1 MSFERSTSR
10 RRFVKAA
17 ALTGAAAIL
26 AACGG
31 GAPTP
36 AAPTAAPAKPAE
48 PAKPAAAEPT
58 KPAAAAAADSTKP
71 AAAAAAEPTKPAAA
85 ASAPTTG
92 KKQKLSISHIG
103 GGSQSGSD
111 QSVRM
116 KELRTAFPDVD
127 IENRWISY
135 AAYVDKISVMTATG
149 DLADLQF
156 CNAFNDV
163 PLMMDNNLLL
173 DTGPLLEKEGK
184 QILAATPKEAWD
196 STIYEGKQYAVAHS
210 IYDLNNWG
218 AYYRK
223 DYLDKVG
230 LKVPETLDEYAEV
243 LRAFT
248 TKDPDGNGKADT
260 FGRAVMTSVKFD
272 DDVFHAFGV
281 ATGHHANGF
290 WRDRGGKLELDWVN
304 PGMKDAWAW
313 WRARW
318 AEKVIDPDSLTSQIT
333 YRTGPINVG
342 KVGTMYNAWTSMD
355 AAILVMKQTHPNADL
370 VPGPALKGPKGASGF
385 TGEGFPW
392 VFVMP
397 KKTQVA
403 ELGVRMINWFFEP
416 PQVARYI
423 CAGEPGLTN
432 KGFNDKGFCV
442 EYTPAEKK
450 AMGAEWADRN
460 NKAQDIQVF
469 NGVWT
474 PILGNAI
481 RPWLLNTLPGDM
493 RAHFEGVLKARYSPG
508 ALQGMEYATKSVKLS
523 QKKRPTAS
531 EKKFWPGIQSRFL
544 ETMTQVVAGTVGLEE
559 GWKDWIG
566 FFEKNGGPTLTQEV
580 NDIK

>member
-1 MSFERSTSR
+1 MSFGQPTSR
-10 RRFVKAA
+10 RVFAKR
-17 ALTGAAAIL
+17 ALFAGATAML

-31 GAPTP
+31 PATVSTP
-36 AAPTAAPAKPAE
+36 APVKPAE
-48 PAKPAAAEPT
+48 PAKAPAPEPT
-58 KPAAAAAADSTKP
+58 KPAAAAPDAATRPAESTKP
-71 AAAAAAEPTKPAAA
+71 AAAAAPIAPAKRARI
-85 ASAPTTG
+85 
-92 KKQKLSISHIG
+92 SISHIG
-103 GGSQSGSD
+103 GGSQAGSD
-111 QSVRM
+111 ASVRM
-116 KELRTAFPDVD
+116 KELRTAFPDAE
-127 IENRWISY
+127 IENRWVSY

-173 DTGPLLEKEGK
+173 ETGPLLEKVGK
-184 QILAATPKEAWD
+184 QIVAATPKEAWD
-196 STIYEGKQYAVAHS
+196 STIYDGKQYAVAHS

-230 LKVPETLDEYAEV
+230 LKVPETLDEYTEV

-260 FGRAVMTSVKFD
+260 FGRAVLTGAKFD
-272 DDVFHAFGV
+272 DDVFHAFDV
-281 ATGHHANGF
+281 AVGHHAIGF
-290 WRDRGGKLELDWVN
+290 WRDRGGKIELDWIN

-318 AEKVIDPDSLTSQIT
+318 AEKVIDTDSLTAQIT
-333 YRTGPINVG
+333 YRTGAYNVG
-342 KVGTMYNAWTSMD
+342 RVGTMYNAWTGMD
-355 AAILVMKQTHPNADL
+355 GLILEMKKTHPNADL
-370 VPGPALKGPKGASGF
+370 VAGPALKGAKGQSGF

-392 VFVMP
+392 VYVMP
-397 KKTQVA
+397 KKTQVG

-416 PQVARYI
+416 PQVAKFV
-423 CAGEPGLTN
+423 CDGEPGLTN
-432 KGFNDKGFCV
+432 KGFNAKGWCE
-442 EYTPAEKK
+442 EYTPVEKK
-450 AMGAEWADRN
+450 TMGAEWNDRN

-469 NGVWT
+469 GGVWT

-493 RAHFEGVLKARYSPG
+493 KTHFEGQLKARYSPG

-523 QKKRPTAS
+523 AKKRPTAS
-531 EKKFWPGIQSRFL
+531 EKKFWPGLQTRFL
-544 ETMTQVVAGTVGLEE
+544 ETQTQVIAGTIGLEE
-559 GWKDWIG
+559 GWKDWLA

-580 NDIK
+580 NQLK

>member
-1 MSFERSTSR
+1 MSFGRSTSR
-10 RRFVKAA
+10 RAFVKAA
-17 ALTGAAAIL
+17 ALAGGAAIV

-31 GAPTP
+31 PAATPVPPTP
-36 AAPTAAPAKPAE
+36 APAGAAPAKPPEATK
-48 PAKPAAAEPT
+48 PAAAAEPT
-58 KPAAAAAADSTKP
+58 KPAAAAAPTTAP
-71 AAAAAAEPTKPAAA
+71 AAAAAPAAA
-85 ASAPTTG
+85 G

-103 GGSQSGSD
+103 GGSQAGSD
-111 QSVRM
+111 ASVRM

-127 IENRWISY
+127 IENRWVSY

-173 DTGPLLEKEGK
+173 DTGPLLEKQGK
-184 QILAATPKEAWD
+184 HIMAATPKEAWD
-196 STIYEGKQYAVAHS
+196 STTYEGKQYAVAHS
-210 IYDLNNWG
+210 TYDLNNWG
-218 AYYRK
+218 IYYRK

-230 LKVPETLDEYAEV
+230 LKVPETLDEYTEV

-248 TKDPDGNGKADT
+248 FKDPDGNGKPDT
-260 FGRAVMTSVKFD
+260 FGRAVLTSVKFD
-272 DDVFHAFGV
+272 DDVFHAFDV
-281 ATGHHANGF
+281 AVGHHANGF

-318 AEKVIDPDSLTSQIT
+318 AEKVIDPDSLTAQIT
-333 YRTGPINVG
+333 YRTGAYNVG
-342 KVGTMYNAWTSMD
+342 RVGTMYNAWTGMD
-355 AAILVMKQTHPNADL
+355 PLILVMKQTHPNADL
-370 VPGPALKGPKGASGF
+370 VAGPALKGPKGQSGF

-416 PQVARYI
+416 PQVAKFV
-423 CAGEPGLTN
+423 CDGEPGLTN
-432 KGFNDKGFCV
+432 KGYNDKGWCV

-450 AMGAEWADRN
+450 AMGAEWTDRN
-460 NKAQDIQVF
+460 NKAQDIQVYS
-469 NGVWT
+469 GVWT
-474 PILGNAI
+474 PILGNSL
-481 RPWLLNTLPGDM
+481 RPWLLNTLPADM
-493 RAHFEGVLKARYSPG
+493 KTHFEGVLKARYSPG
-508 ALQGMEYATKSVKLS
+508 ALQGMDYAVKGVKTS
-523 QKKRPTAS
+523 QKKRPTKS
-531 EKKFWPGIQSRFL
+531 EQKFWPGLQSRFL
-544 ETMTQVVAGTVGLEE
+544 ETMTQVVAGTQGLEE
-559 GWKDWIG
+559 GWKDWLG